1 MTRKQREWIA
11 RTSRI
16 LDDMEKWDPD
26 DPRLAPFK
34 TLNWRRKG
42 FPLGARMGP
51 LYRGP
56 KTIAVLALVFGPR
69 SSTN

>member
-16 LDDMEKWDPD
+16 LDDMETWDPD

-34 TLNWRRKG
+34 TKNWIAKG
-42 FPLGARMGP
+42 FPLGCAMGP
-51 LYRGP
+51 L
-56 KTIAVLALVFGPR
+56 FGKKDKG
-69 SSTN
+69 